1 MRQIEHS
8 FFNYFISRA
17 YTIQKRNCDMSKTDK
32 YTSFGHAKTRI
43 RYHII
48 LCTKYRRKCLNTIR
62 QYVLDT
68 FRLAETKSHFKIHYM
83 ELDEDHIHFLISF
96 PPSYSIE
103 QTVRRLKQFSTYHIY
118 DDPFITTHLKKFYW
132 KKKKVLWTHG
142 YFCSTIGEV
151 SEEKIKAYIENQG

>member
-1 MRQIEHS
+1 MKKYLYLCAMNKE
-8 FFNYFISRA
+8 
-17 YTIQKRNCDMSKTDK
+17 KR
-32 YTSFGHAKTRI
+32 YTSFSHAKTRL

-48 LCTKYRRKCLNTIR
+48 LCTKYRRKCLNPIR
-62 QYVLDT
+62 QVVLDT
-68 FRLAETKSHFKIHYM
+68 FLLAEKKSHFKIHRM

-118 DDPFITTHLKKFYW
+118 DVPAVAAHLRKYYW
-132 KKKKVLWTHG
+132 KKKRVLWTHG

-151 SEEKIKAYIENQG
+151 SEERLKEYIENQG